1 MYVTGRYDGL
11 EGYADPSA
19 PVLAVGLDN
28 GRVQLM
34 RGEHDE
40 NVVLLDTSLRA
51 TKLKWNTA
59 GTVLAVA
66 GSQVLTLTL
75 TQP

>member
-1 MYVTGRYDGL
+1 M
-11 EGYADPSA
+11 
-19 PVLAVGLDN
+19 LAVGLDN

-34 RGEHDE
+34 RGEYDE

-51 TKLKWNTA
+51 TKIKWNTA

-66 GSQVLTLTL
+66 GSQVRAGAVHAPSVIPSSMGTSL
-75 TQP
+75 P